1 MGTSQASTGRPRNQ
15 DNPMRAVICDKLIIN
30 IAVGESGDRLT
41 KAVRVLQQL
50 SDQTPVEN
58 VARYTV
64 RTFGIRRNEKIATH
78 VTVRGKKAMDLI
90 EKGLKITDYE
100 ISAKHFSDSGNFGF
114 GVNEHIDLGLKY
126 DPSTGIYGMDFYD
139 VLRRAGFRTSKK
151 KRKRGRIGV
160 SHLVTKGMLWSL
172 SAKSLT
178 LRSVSDQIWPSKMA
192 SHGKSG
198 ML

>member
-1 MGTSQASTGRPRNQ
+1 MGTSRASTGMPRNP
-15 DNPMRAVICDKLIIN
+15 DNTNRDVICDKLVIN

-78 VTVRGKKAMDLI
+78 VTIRGTKAMDLI
-90 EKGLKITDYE
+90 ERGLKITDYE
-100 ISAKHFSDSGNFGF
+100 ISAKHFSETGNFGF

-126 DPSTGIYGMDFYD
+126 DPQTGIYGMDFFI
-139 VLRRAGFRTSKK
+139 VLRRPGFRVAKK
-151 KRKRGRIGV
+151 KAKRGRMGV
-160 SHLVTKGMLWSL
+160 THRVTKEDAMEWVRQTFN
-172 SAKSLT
+172 ADI
-178 LRSVSDQIWPSKMA
+178 RR
-192 SHGKSG
+192 
-198 ML
+198 

>member
-1 MGTSQASTGRPRNQ
+1 MGEAAAMPRNP
-15 DNPMRAVICDKLIIN
+15 DNAMRKVECDKLIIN

-58 VARYTV
+58 FARYTV
-64 RTFGIRRNEKIATH
+64 RTFGIRRNEKIACH
-78 VTVRGKKAMDLI
+78 VTVRGDKATDLI
-90 EKGLKITDYE
+90 ERGLKITDYE
-100 ISAKHFSDSGNFGF
+100 ISSKHFSDSGNFGF

-126 DPSTGIYGMDFYD
+126 DPATGIYGMDFYV

-160 SHLVTKGMLWSL
+160 SHLVTKEDAMEFVRQKFN
-172 SAKSLT
+172 AEIRK
-178 LRSVSDQIWPSKMA
+178 
-192 SHGKSG
+192 
-198 ML
+198 

>member
-1 MGTSQASTGRPRNQ
+1 MGAQAKPAQGCRGTQTTQIATSFATSSSSTSPSVSQETGSPRLCACCNSLATRPQLRTSLAT
-15 DNPMRAVICDKLIIN
+15 PCVPLAFVVMR
-30 IAVGESGDRLT
+30 
-41 KAVRVLQQL
+41 
-50 SDQTPVEN
+50 
-58 VARYTV
+58 
-64 RTFGIRRNEKIATH
+64 KIATH

-126 DPSTGIYGMDFYD
+126 DPSTGIYGMDFYV

-160 SHLVTKGMLWSL
+160 SHLVTKEDAMEFVRQKFN
-172 SAKSLT
+172 AEIRK
-178 LRSVSDQIWPSKMA
+178 
-192 SHGKSG
+192 
-198 ML
+198 

>member
-1 MGTSQASTGRPRNQ
+1 MGVPSSQKAAMPDKK
-15 DNPMRAVICDKLIIN
+15 DNVMRAVICDKLIIN

-41 KAVRVLQQL
+41 KAVRVLQQP

-78 VTVRGKKAMDLI
+78 VTVRGKKAMDLF

-126 DPSTGIYGMDFYD
+126 DPSTGIYGMDFYV

-151 KRKRGRIGV
+151 KYKKVRLGV
-160 SHLVTKGMLWSL
+160 QHLVTKTDAMEWVRQKFN
-172 SAKSLT
+172 AEI
-178 LRSVSDQIWPSKMA
+178 RR
-192 SHGKSG
+192 
-198 ML
+198 